1 MLPGCGEIGIF
12 SQEGKLVN
20 TIAHQGMLY
29 PISIG
34 FNITHREVYVA
45 GKIETEKGA

>member
-1 MLPGCGEIGIF
+1 LIGSGEIGIF

-20 TIAHQGMLY
+20 TVAHQGMLY

-45 GKIETEKGA
+45 GKN